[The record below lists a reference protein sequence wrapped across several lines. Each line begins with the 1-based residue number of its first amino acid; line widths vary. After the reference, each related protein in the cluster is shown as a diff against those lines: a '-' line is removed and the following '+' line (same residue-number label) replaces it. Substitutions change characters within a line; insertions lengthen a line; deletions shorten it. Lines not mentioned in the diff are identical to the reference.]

1 MQLFLKIKQNFATIF
16 LMITFSNDVKKLA
29 SIFKEHGYEFYA
41 VGGAVRDMVRGKTP
55 DDIDFCTNAT
65 PQEMLSLFPNSIK
78 TGIKHG
84 TLTIPFRKEFYEV
97 TTYRIDGKYSDGRHP
112 DNIAYSSNLRED
124 LSRRDFTINAL
135 ALSPDNNEIIDLF
148 GGINDLNN
156 KVIRTVGNAD
166 ARFSE
171 DALRMLRAIRFEAK
185 LGFTLEENT
194 RNAIKTNAYLIKNVS
209 RERIFTELIKT
220 LTSGGRN
227 NALKTL
233 SETGLWD
240 EILPFVKNSRIVMN
254 GSVFSESVALTSFF
268 ILTDTPNK
276 DCRETLLDLKTSNA
290 LLHDV
295 LHLEE
300 SYRVFMKSIPT
311 TDYEKRVFLS
321 FVQKEYISS
330 FFDTL
335 LTIGSPYAELR
346 DEYNEMINYPLSIKE
361 LAING
366 NDMINLGYNGHDV
379 KNALNL
385 ALDEVLKDPKKNTK
399 EKLIS
404 LLTKR
409 S

>member
-1 MQLFLKIKQNFATIF
+1 
-16 LMITFSNDVKKLA
+16 MITFNNDVKKLA
-29 SIFKEHGYEFYA
+29 SIFNEHGYEFYA

-65 PQEMLSLFPNSIK
+65 PQEMLALFPSSIK

-148 GGINDLNN
+148 GGINDLKN
-156 KVIRTVGNAD
+156 KIIRTVGNAD

-209 RERIFTELIKT
+209 KERIFTELIKT
-220 LTSGGRN
+220 LTSRNRN

-240 EILPFVKNSRIVMN
+240 EILPFVKNKRIMMN
-254 GSVFSESVALTSFF
+254 GSVFSESVVLASFF

-276 DCRETLLDLKTSNA
+276 ECRETLLDLKTSNA

-300 SYRVFMKSIPT
+300 SYRMFIKNTPT
-311 TDYEKRVFLS
+311 NDYEKRAFSS

-335 LTIGSPYAELR
+335 ITIGSPYAEFR
-346 DEYNEMINYPLSIKE
+346 DEYNEMLNYPLSIKE

-366 NDMINLGYNGHDV
+366 NDVLNLGYNGHDV

-385 ALDEVLKDPKKNTK
+385 ALDEVLKDPTKNTK
-399 EKLIS
+399 DKLMA
-404 LLTKR
+404 LLTKH

>member
-1 MQLFLKIKQNFATIF
+1 
-16 LMITFSNDVKKLA
+16 MITFSNDVKKLA
-29 SIFKEHGYEFYA
+29 SIFKNNGYEFYA

-65 PQEMLSLFPNSIK
+65 PQEMLSMFPSSIK

-112 DNIAYSSNLRED
+112 DNIAYSSSLAED

-135 ALSPDNNEIIDLF
+135 ALSPDNDEIIDLF

-194 RNAIKTNAYLIKNVS
+194 KNAIKTNAYLIKNVS
-209 RERIFTELIKT
+209 KERIFTEFIKT
-220 LTSGGRN
+220 LTSNGRN

-240 EILPFVKNSRIVMN
+240 EILPFVKNKRIVMN
-254 GSVFSESVALTSFF
+254 GSVFSESVALASFF

-295 LHLEE
+295 LHLEK
-300 SYRVFMKSIPT
+300 SYRVFMKNPPT
-311 TDYEKRVFLS
+311 TDYEKRAFSS
-321 FVQKEYISS
+321 FVQKEYISN

-335 LTIGSPYAELR
+335 VTIGSHYAELR
-346 DEYNEMINYPLSIKE
+346 GEYNEMINYPLSIKE

-366 NDMINLGYNGHDV
+366 NDILNLGYNGHDV
-379 KNALNL
+379 KNALSL
-385 ALDEVLKDPKKNTK
+385 ALDEVLKDPTKNTK
-399 EKLIS
+399 EKLIT